1 MTPNYGI
8 TRVAGCLCTPPAQP
22 ATRVAAGSI
31 PQIPSSFR
39 TLPNQGSNLLTAID
53 I

>member
-1 MTPNYGI
+1 MTP
-8 TRVAGCLCTPPAQP
+8 VAGGVCIAQAQP
-22 ATRVAAGSI
+22 ATRLAAGSI

-39 TLPNQGSNLLTAID
+39 TLLLTAID